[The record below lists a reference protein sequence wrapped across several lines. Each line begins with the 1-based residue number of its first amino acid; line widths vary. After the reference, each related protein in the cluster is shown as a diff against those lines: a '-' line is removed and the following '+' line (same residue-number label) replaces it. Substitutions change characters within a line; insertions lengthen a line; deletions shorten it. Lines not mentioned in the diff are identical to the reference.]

1 MSYVVAYAK
10 VSIDKEDGI
19 ELQGVFFGGV
29 AQDEH
34 EADEI
39 ATACVNMVKG
49 GTVLPGILQ
58 MAEPHDLLETL
69 DLAFDRFEAKTR
81 QMKEA
86 NDIMTRTART
96 GRKTKKLQPK
106 KLLD

>member
-39 ATACVNMVKG
+39 ATACVNMV
-49 GTVLPGILQ
+49 T
-58 MAEPHDLLETL
+58 
-69 DLAFDRFEAKTR
+69 
-81 QMKEA
+81 
-86 NDIMTRTART
+86 
-96 GRKTKKLQPK
+96 
-106 KLLD
+106 